1 MQPDIAKKASE
12 KARTVTRYVAM
23 FFGNFC
29 AISAVY
35 FAIRTGF
42 AMPETVQVFGM
53 LFAGWLVVMLLTHS
67 LLKPY
72 LEKRFLSKMAANE
85 N

>member
-1 MQPDIAKKASE
+1 MQPEIVQKASD
-12 KARTVTRYVAM
+12 KARLVTKYVAM
-23 FFGNFC
+23 FLGNFC

-35 FAIRTGF
+35 FAVRTGF

-53 LFAGWLVVMLLTHS
+53 LFAGWVVVILIVHS
-67 LLKPY
+67 VLRPW
-72 LEKRFLSKMAANE
+72 LEKRYLRKMAANE